1 MKKPPPRKY
10 CPNCGS
16 ERVRW
21 ASGLPQLWS
30 IYECLNCG
38 YRGALIIEDGKI
50 ARKISE
56 KRRSSKFKK
65 GGA

>member
-1 MKKPPPRKY
+1 MTENPKKH

-30 IYECLNCG
+30 VYECLDCG
-38 YRGALIIEDGKI
+38 YLGALVVEDGKI
-50 ARKISE
+50 AEKI
-56 KRRSSKFKK
+56 RARWRSSHKSKK